1 MEEAS
6 TFKSIVT
13 NNKTTIIRILI
24 FVVISVIIYLI
35 ARLKFTLGDIRK
47 NWHDYKCKY
56 PYSMF
61 GGYLAPDGIRDKEG
75 NVHTGMY
82 GSKLHYTECNKLLH
96 TAFAGAALAPLYA
109 SKGDDIGR
117 LKKERKKLSYLAQY
131 SSRIRDIIG
140 SVFKKMFKFLLVIY
154 YIIVYCFEKIK
165 QILFK
170 VQGVIDVIL
179 DTFKI
184 FLRFVNY
191 LLFDI
196 IPLFLN
202 WQVSMFTLSL
212 AYTLLAAMVGAGG
225 GIVSVGGTV
234 AGILSMLASG
244 GAAAAGAVGAGS
256 ASAALGGAASAL
268 STGPVLAVLIP
279 LALVAAGTVFYL
291 FLWMLGQSKDFIK
304 DNTQFSGIGDIDYI
318 PFLEGKSYD
327 YIFDPITAQSKN
339 PAINKH
345 ANSAGSIL
353 NILSI
358 ITLALGREHKNDTSS
373 CFTKNTLVKLK
384 NCDSVA
390 IQHCSPGATL
400 NNNNTILGVMIYK
413 PQLVDIY
420 DYKGVTMTGSH
431 YIYENKNNLTACKDI
446 GVYVSKSY
454 EELYCPITSSGKLQL
469 LGKDNTI
476 INVAD
481 YNDAK
486 TFAEWNYITDK
497 KLNGSMNY
505 TESEYKEEDYAPLFA
520 DKDITEKE
528 CLGSIKYLSTDN
540 IKLFDYNGIIVS
552 GNVLVC
558 ENGLWKRI
566 WQTNATQVE
575 NNYKYLYNIV
585 VNDNHNIE
593 YKNILFK
600 DFEETNM

>member
-1 MEEAS
+1 MDETS

-35 ARLKFTLGDIRK
+35 ARLKFTLDDIRK

-56 PYSMF
+56 PYSMA

-82 GSKLHYTECNKLLH
+82 GSKIHYAECNKLLH

-140 SVFKKMFKFLLVIY
+140 EVFKKMFKFLLVIY

-196 IPLFLN
+196 IPAFLN
-202 WQVSMFTLSL
+202 WQVSMFTISL
-212 AYTLLAAMVGAGG
+212 AYTLLGAMAGG
-225 GIVSVGGTV
+225 GVAAASVGGLV
-234 AGILSMLASG
+234 ATILNML
-244 GAAAAGAVGAGS
+244 GAGLS
-256 ASAALGGAASAL
+256 LGPA
-268 STGPVLAVLIP
+268 LAVLVP
-279 LALVAAGTVFYL
+279 LAAVAASVVFYL
-291 FLWMLGQSKDFIK
+291 FLWILGQSKDFIK
-304 DNTQFSGIGDIDYI
+304 DNTQFAGIGDIDYI
-318 PFLEGKSYD
+318 PMLEGKSYD

-384 NCDSVA
+384 NDEELA
-390 IQHCSPGATL
+390 IQHCSPGAVL
-400 NNNNTILGVMIYK
+400 NNGNTILGVMIYK
-413 PQLVDIY
+413 PQIVDIY

-431 YIYENKNNLTACKDI
+431 YIYENKNNLIVCKDI
-446 GVYVSKSY
+446 GLLIGKSY
-454 EELYCPITSSGKLQL
+454 EALYCPITSNGKLQL
-469 LGKDNTI
+469 LGVNNTI
-476 INVAD
+476 DVAD
-481 YNDAK
+481 YNDGK
-486 TFAEWNYITDK
+486 TFSEWNYITDND
-497 KLNGSMNY
+497 LNGRMNY
-505 TESEYKEEDYAPLFA
+505 TKSDYEVHNYAPLFV

-540 IKLFDYNGIIVS
+540 IKLYDYNGIIVS
-552 GNVLVC
+552 GNVLVI

-566 WQTNATQVE
+566 WQTHAKHVK

-585 VNDNHNIE
+585 TDNHTIK

-600 DFEETNM
+600 DFEEINM